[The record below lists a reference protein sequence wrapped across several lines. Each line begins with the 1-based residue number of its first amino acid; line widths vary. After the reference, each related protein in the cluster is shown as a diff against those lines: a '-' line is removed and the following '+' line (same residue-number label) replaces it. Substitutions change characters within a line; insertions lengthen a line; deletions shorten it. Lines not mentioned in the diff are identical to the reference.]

1 MASATDARHITAITP
16 PNGFPFIVLPPLDT
30 PAEQEPPPPSR
41 RRLAVNV
48 IAMFEDERPS
58 VPVTKRRGRLP
69 RNVISI
75 RSQPRL
81 KPGVIAEL
89 CGGAHPDNIG
99 KRVKV
104 LGVASGSDLPPGQW
118 WRIQSV
124 SQPLVAVDTDTG
136 RPSGNTRMELV
147 TRAENLR
154 RCLRLLP
161 KGSA

>member
-1 MASATDARHITAITP
+1 MAIATDATHTTAITP

-30 PAEQEPPPPSR
+30 SAEQAPPPSPR
-41 RRLAVNV
+41 RRLAANV

-58 VPVTKRRGRLP
+58 APVIKRRGRLP
-69 RNVISI
+69 RNVVSI
-75 RSQPRL
+75 HSQPRL
-81 KPGVIAEL
+81 KSGVIAEL

-104 LGVASGSDLPPGQW
+104 LGLSSGSDLPLGQW
-118 WRIQSV
+118 WRIQAISA
-124 SQPLVAVDTDTG
+124 PLVAVDKDTG
-136 RPSGNTRMELV
+136 HPSGDTSMELI

>member
-1 MASATDARHITAITP
+1 MAKADSRSITP
-16 PNGFPFIVLPPLDT
+16 PPGWRYIVLPAL
-30 PAEQEPPPPSR
+30 PPVDAPQPKPPR
-41 RRLAVNV
+41 PRLADNV
-48 IAMFEDERPS
+48 LLMFAADLT
-58 VPVTKRRGRLP
+58 PVANPKRRGRLP
-69 RNVISI
+69 RNVIHI

-81 KPGVIAEL
+81 KAGVIAEL

-99 KRVKV
+99 KRVMV
-104 LGVASGSDLPPGQW
+104 LGPSSGSDLPPGLW

-124 SQPLVAVDTDTG
+124 SQPLVTVDVDTG
-136 RPSGNTRMELV
+136 SPSGKTKMEAV

>member
-1 MASATDARHITAITP
+1 MAKADSRSITP
-16 PNGFPFIVLPPLDT
+16 PPGWRYIVLPALP
-30 PAEQEPPPPSR
+30 PVEAPPPKPPR
-41 RRLAVNV
+41 PRLACNVLLMCAADTAPVVN
-48 IAMFEDERPS
+48 P
-58 VPVTKRRGRLP
+58 KRRGRLP
-69 RNVISI
+69 RNVVHI

-89 CGGAHPDNIG
+89 CGGAHPNNIG

-104 LGVASGSDLPPGQW
+104 LGLASGSDLPPGVW

-136 RPSGNTRMELV
+136 SPTGKTKQELV
-147 TRAENLR
+147 ARAENLR

>member
-1 MASATDARHITAITP
+1 MANATDARQTTAIKP

-30 PAEQEPPPPSR
+30 PTEQEPPPPPR
-41 RRLAVNV
+41 RRLAANV

-58 VPVTKRRGRLP
+58 VPPAKRRGRLP

-81 KPGVIAEL
+81 KAGVIAEL

-99 KRVKV
+99 KRVMV
-104 LGVASGSDLPPGQW
+104 LGPSSGSDLPPGLW

-124 SQPLVAVDTDTG
+124 SEPLVTVDVDTG
-136 RPSGNTRMELV
+136 SPSGKTKMEAV